1 MDEME
6 SMFNDSNE
14 HDSESATKRNSKES
28 ACSSDYASCIT
39 CICSSP
45 HHEYDSQTVITFCS
59 ISFLVVFPVSCM
71 FVFSQWH
78 LRVQKT
84 IKTFN

>member
-6 SMFNDSNE
+6 SMFNGSNDE
-14 HDSESATKRNSKES
+14 VESTTKRNSKES

-45 HHEYDSQTVITFCS
+45 HHEYDSQTVITS
-59 ISFLVVFPVSCM
+59 LSFSSC
-71 FVFSQWH
+71 FSCILH
-78 LRVQKT
+78 VC
-84 IKTFN
+84 F